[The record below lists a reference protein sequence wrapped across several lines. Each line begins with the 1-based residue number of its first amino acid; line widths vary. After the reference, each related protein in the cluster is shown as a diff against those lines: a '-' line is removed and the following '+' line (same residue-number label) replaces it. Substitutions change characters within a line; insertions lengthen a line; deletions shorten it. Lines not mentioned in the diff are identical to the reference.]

1 MRRRAGR
8 REEGGGE
15 NQVFKLATR
24 HEVYAVIRTPSFIIF
39 LCRTFLGLRQVRV
52 LSCLVSLAGMILL
65 GMYDDN
71 GGEVGTGRDSGLGLR
86 LQIVVVQQLTQ
97 MAIVAHSPFFL
108 SWLLDHL
115 YTRGQG
121 GCRCV
126 MRTLNAGSSSRDV
139 QALTHVR
146 RPADAL
152 LPDRRA
158 T

>member
-1 MRRRAGR
+1 MCETQG

-15 NQVFKLATR
+15 NQVFKLAAR

-39 LCRTFLGLRQVRV
+39 LCRTFLGLRQVHV
-52 LSCLVSLAGMILL
+52 LPYLVSLAGMIVL

-86 LQIVVVQQLTQ
+86 LQIVVVQHLTQ
-97 MAIVAHSPFFL
+97 MAIVAHSPFFFL

-121 GCRCV
+121 GCCCV

-152 LPDRRA
+152 FA
-158 T
+158 